1 MRNLEREQKKTVSP
15 VTPFFFL
22 LSFQLSRL
30 TRAKTLAMQ
39 ASSAFMVFM
48 LLIQLLISIV
58 SFPLTVKYQE
68 IERIVNLVF
77 K

>member
-1 MRNLEREQKKTVSP
+1 MRNLEREQKKNGLPCHS
-15 VTPFFFL
+15 FFFL
-22 LSFQLSRL
+22 LSLQLSRL
-30 TRAKTLAMQ
+30 TRAETLAMQ

>member
-1 MRNLEREQKKTVSP
+1 MRNLEREQKKNGLLCHS
-15 VTPFFFL
+15 FFFL

-30 TRAKTLAMQ
+30 TRAETLAMQ

>member
-1 MRNLEREQKKTVSP
+1 MRNLEREQKKKRSP
-15 VTPFFFL
+15 LSFLFVL
-22 LSFQLSRL
+22 LSSQLARL
-30 TRAKTLAMQ
+30 TRAKTLAIH

-48 LLIQLLISIV
+48 LLIQLLIPIV

-77 K
+77 N

>member
-1 MRNLEREQKKTVSP
+1 MRNLEREQKKNGLTCPS
-15 VTPFFFL
+15 FFFL
-22 LSFQLSRL
+22 LSFQFSRL
-30 TRAKTLAMQ
+30 TRAETLAMQ

-58 SFPLTVKYQE
+58 SFPLTVKCQE

-77 K
+77 N